1 MLKGFESIMKNILR
15 YQQGLLLQIVAK
27 MFEIMDKRKLKT
39 EFNVFKKI
47 MNLQLKMPNTL
58 YSMIF

>member
-15 YQQGLLLQIVAK
+15 YQQGLLRQIVAK

-39 EFNVFKKI
+39 EFNVLKNI

>member
-1 MLKGFESIMKNILR
+1 MIKGFESIMENILR

-39 EFNVFKKI
+39 EFNVLKNI